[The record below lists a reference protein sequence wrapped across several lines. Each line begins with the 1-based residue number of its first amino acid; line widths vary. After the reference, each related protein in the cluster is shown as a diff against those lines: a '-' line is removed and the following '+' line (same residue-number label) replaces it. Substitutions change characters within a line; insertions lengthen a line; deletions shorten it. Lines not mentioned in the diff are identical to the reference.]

1 MSDGC
6 GINSPKPKE
15 IVRMRELLKKF
26 GYGYMAELSDEII
39 MIVIRT
45 YLSAR
50 EEIKAEEAAE
60 KEKKEKI
67 RQTERISEKD
77 VGWFPGDCCD

>member
-1 MSDGC
+1 MAGDPGF
-6 GINSPKPKE
+6 GEPKV
-15 IVRMRELLKKF
+15 IRRMREILRTRGSNLL
-26 GYGYMAELSDEII
+26 AALSSVEVCAII
-39 MIVIRT
+39 NA
-45 YLSAR
+45 YSKAL

-60 KEKKEKI
+60 NERKDKV